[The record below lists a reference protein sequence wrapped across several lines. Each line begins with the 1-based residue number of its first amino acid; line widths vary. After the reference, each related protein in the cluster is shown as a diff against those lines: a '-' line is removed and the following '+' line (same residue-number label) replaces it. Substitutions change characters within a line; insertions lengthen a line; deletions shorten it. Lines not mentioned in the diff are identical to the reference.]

1 MVVGVVQKII
11 SLFSFNWR
19 WRSLAKLISFENT
32 FPWKGIN
39 FEKETRISERW
50 NKIKKDCFSVSSSS
64 QISGI
69 ILRFFVYFFY
79 SSEEYFMFFLNN
91 VIQLQN
97 QIKTRRSK
105 VIQGANAN
113 CHWNIYTVGIFLS
126 FVAPIVTFV
135 DAQTQKDYTQYKKQ
149 KIVRQSR
156 YQMMQFFSK

>member
-50 NKIKKDCFSVSSSS
+50 NKIKKGLLFCFLIFLDFWDYFKVFCLFLLFK
-64 QISGI
+64 
-69 ILRFFVYFFY
+69 LREFHVFF
-79 SSEEYFMFFLNN
+79 NN